1 MALTKEQKQDIIGI
15 SKSIPKTTIRAAGC
29 CSWSVSAAAC
39 CAITNGST

>member
-1 MALTKEQKQDIIGI
+1 MALTKEQKQDIIE
-15 SKSIPKTTIRAAGC
+15 TTIRAAGC